1 MFDYNWARMKE
12 AIFSADIA
20 FWSDTTSRP
29 LNYAKFY
36 ILE

>member
-20 FWSDTTSRP
+20 LHFEVTRP
-29 LNYAKFY
+29 AAPLIMQNFRF
-36 ILE
+36 

>member
-20 FWSDTTSRP
+20 SHFEVTRP
-29 LNYAKFY
+29 AAPLIMQNFRF
-36 ILE
+36 